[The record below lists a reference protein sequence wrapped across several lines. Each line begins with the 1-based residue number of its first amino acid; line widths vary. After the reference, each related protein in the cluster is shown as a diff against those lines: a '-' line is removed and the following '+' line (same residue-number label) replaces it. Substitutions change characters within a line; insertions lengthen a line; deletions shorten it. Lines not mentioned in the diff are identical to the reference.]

1 MSTLNGA
8 FIRAYQRQSES
19 PGPHASFIEAAP
31 PARME
36 RFTWPDTCECLL
48 AAAAEP
54 FAALAA
60 ELVNFTLLGPKSV
73 WVTGCRRGEGRTTL
87 ALTLARQWSRL
98 GRRVLLVDAD
108 FDRPRLAQSL
118 GMTVAAGLAEV
129 VSGKITFS
137 EAVVEAA
144 DGTALLLLGGAPI
157 VEQLDQAPDW
167 LPADR
172 QSFLRRF
179 DCICFDAGPLA
190 CPPGPMTKVLLGAG
204 AMLDAAL
211 VVRDVRHTV
220 VAECERLAAQLARAG
235 VGRWHLVENFT

>member
-1 MSTLNGA
+1 MG
-8 FIRAYQRQSES
+8 
-19 PGPHASFIEAAP
+19 
-31 PARME
+31 
-36 RFTWPDTCECLL
+36 RFTWPESCERLL

-54 FAALAA
+54 IAALAA